1 MTEVRVPCPACRAP
15 ILEGARKCRACKKWL
30 APQPAPAPRSDPRFP
45 RAAIIVT
52 TAVAS
57 TMAVLVSAH
66 PSPVGEAPP
75 LTPLPADSASSAA
88 PAPAAIG
95 PEPEADPEPPRP
107 PDPSKGW
114 HVRDIKLGDP
124 HPLDIAWS
132 PSGAS
137 LFVSSDDAT
146 LREFKV
152 KTGEVVHQASMPA
165 QGDHIRVLFD
175 RYIAVLR
182 HSDASRIPVM
192 DTTAW
197 DRDPILLSVG
207 SPPGDVIE
215 LSDGKSIVAATIDGK
230 RVSRFE
236 LPGGVRMGDITLP
249 HATGQLFLVR
259 SEDRPY
265 VAAMGALAYA
275 GRPAGAWIDLF
286 DPSETPFGA
295 TRRSIS
301 VGREP
306 RKGAVTQDG
315 GALFFPDRLSNTAT
329 LLSIAARTDTK
340 VVAVG
345 QRPEAAFVLDG
356 DRWGVTLNGGSRT
369 ASVVDLATM
378 KVRRTLMLDG
388 EPRGGVASLD
398 RRTLFVT
405 LGGGD
410 WPPQGSGVMVIAG
423 EPPRVVASLPTG
435 KGAIAVAVSKD
446 GRRAAVASYY
456 DKTVSIVEQ

>member
-1 MTEVRVPCPACRAP
+1 
-15 ILEGARKCRACKKWL
+15 LEGARKCRACKAWL
-30 APQPAPAPRSDPRFP
+30 TPRPAAPRADPRFP
-45 RAAIIVT
+45 RAAIIVA

-57 TMAVLVSAH
+57 TLAVIVSSH

-75 LTPLPADSASSAA
+75 LTPLPADSASAGG
-88 PAPAAIG
+88 PLPGAIG
-95 PEPEADPEPPRP
+95 PEPDVEAPEPPRP
-107 PDPSKGW
+107 SDPSRGW
-114 HVRDIKLGDP
+114 HVRDFKLGDP

-132 PSGAS
+132 PSGKS
-137 LFVSSDDAT
+137 LYVSADDAT
-146 LREFKV
+146 LREYKV
-152 KTGEVVHQASMPA
+152 ETGEVVHQASMPA
-165 QGDHIRVLFD
+165 QGDHLRLLFD
-175 RYIAVLR
+175 RYVAFLR
-182 HSDASRIPVM
+182 HTDASRIPVM

-197 DRDPILLSVG
+197 DRDPLILSVG

-215 LSDGKSIVAATIDGK
+215 LPDGKSIVAATMDGK

-259 SEDRPY
+259 AEDRPY

-286 DPSETPFGA
+286 DPNEMPFGA

-301 VGREP
+301 AGREP
-306 RKGAVTQDG
+306 RKGAVTESG
-315 GALFFPDRLSNTAT
+315 SAIFFPDRVSNTAT
-329 LLSIAARTDTK
+329 LLGVAGTTDAK
-340 VVAVG
+340 VTAVG
-345 QRPEAAFVLDG
+345 QRPEAAFVLGG

-369 ASVVDLATM
+369 ASVVDLTTM

-388 EPRGGVASLD
+388 EPRTGVASRD

-405 LGGGD
+405 LGGSE
-410 WPPQGSGVMVIAG
+410 WPPQGSGVMVVAG
-423 EPPRVVASLPTG
+423 DPPRVVASLPTG

-446 GRRAAVASYY
+446 GTRAAVASYY
-456 DKTVSIVEQ
+456 DKTVTIVEQ